1 VAVQQPVGAVGG
13 VEEVVEDPVDR
24 RPPVGAGVEP
34 EQPEQP
40 RRRGP
45 RLLGDGRPPT
55 ARLARITRP
64 TLVATGG
71 VRADSQAG
79 MGGLP
84 SDFFARAADAIA
96 ASIPRA
102 ECRTIGGQS
111 HVADPKV
118 VAPVLERFF
127 GQ

>member
-1 VAVQQPVGAVGG
+1 
-13 VEEVVEDPVDR
+13 
-24 RPPVGAGVEP
+24 
-34 EQPEQP
+34 
-40 RRRGP
+40 
-45 RLLGDGRPPT
+45 
-55 ARLARITRP
+55 
-64 TLVATGG
+64 
-71 VRADSQAG
+71 

-102 ECRTIGGQS
+102 ECRTIEGQS